1 MIDEDD
7 NDDPTYTI
15 VGGNTNGRFAIHPT
29 TGLITSTLDYDVDQ
43 AAMPTTDIIVV
54 QVSCCSVLTGLGV
67 QVRCWSI
74 ITVFVVQVRCCSV
87 LTPSWC
93 R

>member
-1 MIDEDD
+1 M
-7 NDDPTYTI
+7 
-15 VGGNTNGRFAIHPT
+15 GGNTNGRFAIHPT

-54 QVSCCSVLTGLGV
+54 QVRCWLVLT
-67 QVRCWSI
+67 
-74 ITVFVVQVRCCSV
+74 V
-87 LTPSWC
+87 LVHGTGEVLLSSHGACAWY

>member
-15 VGGNTNGRFAIHPT
+15 VGGNVNGRFAIHPT

-54 QVSCCSVLTGLGV
+54 QVRWWLVLTAFLV
-67 QVRCWSI
+67 QVRWW
-74 ITVFVVQVRCCSV
+74 SV
-87 LTPSWC
+87 LTPLWY